1 MSETKIG
8 EITHYFADISVAV
21 LNLSHP
27 LRVGNA
33 IKIVGETTDFQ
44 QTVESMQ
51 VEHEDVEEVQPGQDV
66 AIKVEDRVREGD
78 DVYLVEE

>member
-21 LNLSHP
+21 LKLSHP
-27 LRVGNA
+27 LRVEDT
-33 IKIVGETTDFQ
+33 IKIAGETTDFQ

-78 DVYLVEE
+78 DVYLLAE